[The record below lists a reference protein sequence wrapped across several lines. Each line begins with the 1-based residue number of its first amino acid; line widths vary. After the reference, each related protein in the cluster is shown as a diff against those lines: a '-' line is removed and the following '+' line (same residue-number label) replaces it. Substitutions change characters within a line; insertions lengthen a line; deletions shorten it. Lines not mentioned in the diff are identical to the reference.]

1 MTMYRAPRWGAIALG
16 CLCATG
22 AAAVLIED
30 VRHTGT
36 IGLDHILA
44 IIVLIGTISS
54 GHLAL
59 GEARHGR
66 VLAAL
71 GLVALFAVGSAYCV
85 ISTAGRAGEVSRAKA
100 AAAAAAN
107 FRRDELVGELD
118 QAKLR
123 LAQAEDQAAREMT
136 GQRCGR
142 RCRDWR
148 TRAKEVQARI
158 GVLTADIAALGPAAP
173 VDVKLSQA
181 AALIAAVPGVAA
193 SEGRVLAALRLFEP
207 FIPALFLE
215 LGSIVFFGIGL
226 GHAGVTRRQAL
237 PSRNDTLQTS
247 FAWPPAPTLP
257 PAPTPPPPGT
267 RRIPDDH
274 PVVVALHGRGNRWA
288 SNDELAREMGV
299 TKGEASKRWREVADQ
314 LEVVRAGRNLRLRL
328 AA

>member
-1 MTMYRAPRWGAIALG
+1 MPIYRAPRWGAIALG

-22 AAAVLIED
+22 AGAVLIED

-36 IGLDHILA
+36 LGLDHILA
-44 IIVLIGTISS
+44 LIVLVGTISA

-59 GEARHGR
+59 GELKGGR
-66 VLAAL
+66 VLAAG
-71 GLVALFAVGSAYCV
+71 GLALLFVVGSAYCV
-85 ISTAGRAGEVSRAKA
+85 ISTAGRAGEVARVKA
-100 AAAAAAN
+100 AAAAAGN
-107 FRRDELVGELD
+107 FRRDELVGELE

-123 LAQAEDQAAREMT
+123 FAQAEDQAAREMT

-158 GVLTADIAALGPAAP
+158 GVLTGEIAALGPAAP
-173 VDVKLSQA
+173 VDVKLTQA

-193 SEGRVLAALRLFEP
+193 SESRVLAALRLFEP

-226 GHAGVTRRQAL
+226 GHAGVRRRAL
-237 PSRNDTLQTS
+237 PSRHDTLQTS
-247 FAWPPAPTLP
+247 FAWPADPAPLP
-257 PAPTPPPPGT
+257 PPTPPGA
-267 RRIPDDH
+267 RAIPADH